1 VFKSTIVVVCA
12 VAALAACQPGGGSG
26 GSDNLNTVTL
36 GDYTVLA
43 WNDLGMHCM
52 NPGFAKIM
60 VLPPFNTLRAQ
71 VIQRGDPPVVVTAD
85 LTVEYSIENN
95 TTSSTKTD
103 FWSAVVAQL
112 ATLMGLGSTP
122 AANVGLTGNGL
133 TGTMAVDGA
142 QFVASGIPVTPLLD
156 SMAWN
161 PYQVALLTVRDAGSN
176 IIAQTRA
183 TVPVS
188 DEMNCAACHGASDP
202 YGDMLDKH
210 DANHDTSLAS
220 ATPVICAECH
230 DDAALGISGKPNN
243 SLSLAMHGWHAAQDP
258 EPTCYQCHPGA
269 TTRCSRSTAHTAAG
283 GNCASCH
290 GTLDEMAAG
299 LVAGRAPWTEEPAC
313 VTCHAGV
320 ADVDTGANLYRN
332 SAGHGGVACT
342 ACHGSPHAML
352 PTNQVPGYPNADA
365 YQEKQVQGYT
375 SRVKTIGSCGV
386 CHSSSRGESETAE
399 FAEEHGGVSPRQKN
413 GCNACHT
420 ATPTTTASW
429 PHAFQWRNS
438 N

>member
-1 VFKSTIVVVCA
+1 MA
-12 VAALAACQPGGGSG
+12 QAAL
-26 GSDNLNTVTL
+26 
-36 GDYTVLA
+36 
-43 WNDLGMHCM
+43 
-52 NPGFAKIM
+52 I
-60 VLPPFNTLRAQ
+60 
-71 VIQRGDPPVVVTAD
+71 
-85 LTVEYSIENN
+85 
-95 TTSSTKTD
+95 
-103 FWSAVVAQL
+103 
-112 ATLMGLGSTP
+112 
-122 AANVGLTGNGL
+122 
-133 TGTMAVDGA
+133 
-142 QFVASGIPVTPLLD
+142 
-156 SMAWN
+156 
-161 PYQVALLTVRDAGSN
+161 TVRDAGSN
-176 IIAQTRA
+176 VIAQTRA

-202 YGDMLDKH
+202 YGDMLAKH
-210 DANHDTSLAS
+210 DTNHATTLAS

-230 DDAALGISGKPNN
+230 DDAALGISGKPQV

-269 TTRCSRSTAHTAAG
+269 TTQCSRSTAHTGAG
-283 GNCASCH
+283 GNCTSCH

-299 LVAGRAPWTEEPAC
+299 LAGGRAPWAEEPAC

-375 SRVKTIGSCGV
+375 NRVKTIGSCGV
-386 CHSSSRGESETAE
+386 CHSSSRGASDVGDYS
-399 FAEEHGGVSPRQKN
+399 EEHGGASPKKKN

-420 ATPTTTASW
+420 ATPTNTADW
-429 PHAFQWRNS
+429 PHAFEWRNS
-438 N
+438 NS